1 MTVVRVL
8 DIGEVAAKSGVSV
21 SALRYYEEKGLIRST
36 GRSGLRRL
44 FSAQV
49 LVQLEF
55 IALGRQAGFSLQ
67 EMGGMIAGNG
77 RLKIDRKR
85 LLQKALEVEQSIRRL
100 TSIRDGLRHVAQCG
114 APSHWECPKFQKLL
128 RVAGKNR
135 LRSRKT

>member
-49 LVQLEF
+49 LAQLEF

-77 RLKIDRKR
+77 RLKIDRMQ
-85 LLQKALEVEQSIRRL
+85 LLQKTLEVEQSIRRL